1 MPPAKIHV
9 PKLKEL
15 SDHLEPLVGRT
26 TTVTASAAPNKFKE
40 TALTARYLTRDDKL
54 AALCHV
60 DFELAAFLGAALA
73 MVPVGAA
80 QDCVKEGKLNANLTD
95 AFREVAN
102 ILAGVLC
109 VNGAPHVRWTEVTPN
124 LAGLAADAKAVV
136 AKPCDR
142 FDVRVEIDGYGG
154 GQLTIL
160 TAKLA

>member
-1 MPPAKIHV
+1 MAPAKIHV

-15 SDHLEPLVGRT
+15 SDHLEPLMGRA

-40 TALTARYLTRDDKL
+40 TCHTARYLTRDDKL
-54 AALCHV
+54 AALCQV

-80 QDCVKEGKLNANLTD
+80 QDCVKEGKLSANLTD

-109 VNGAPHVRWTEVTPN
+109 VNGAPHVRWTEVATTLGALP
-124 LAGLAADAKAVV
+124 ADAKAVL

-142 FDVRVEIDGYGG
+142 VDFRVEVEGYGG
-154 GQLTIL
+154 GQLTVF